1 MLVEFMLD
9 FVLGV
14 ISALGYVGIFVLM
27 FLESTMAPVPSELVM
42 PFAGFL
48 AAEGVFDFWLVVVI
62 ATLGS
67 VGGSLFSYW
76 IGKVIEQETIM
87 KVGKFLF
94 LSEHDFEIANR
105 WFEKYGSITIFICRF
120 VPAIRHVISIPAGF
134 AGMQKRKFVVFT
146 AAGAFLWNLIL
157 AYSGVLLKDN
167 WLLISDWF
175 SVIDIF
181 IIVGVIAVIAFFIW
195 KRISKN

>member
-14 ISALGYVGIFVLM
+14 IGTLGYAGVFVLM
-27 FLESTMAPVPSELVM
+27 FLESTMAPVPSELIM

-67 VGGSLFSYW
+67 MGGSLLSYW

-87 KVGKFLF
+87 KIGKFLF
-94 LSEHDFEIANR
+94 ISKHDFEIANN
-105 WFEKYGSITIFICRF
+105 WFEKHGSVTIFVCRF

-134 AGMQKRKFVVFT
+134 AGMQKRKFVTFT
-146 AAGAFLWNLIL
+146 LAGAFLWNLTL
-157 AYSGVLLKDN
+157 AYSGVLLKEN
-167 WLLISDWF
+167 WVLVSDWF
-175 SVIDIF
+175 SVIDIV
-181 IIVGVIAVIAFFIW
+181 IIVGVLTVIGFFIW

>member
-1 MLVEFMLD
+1 MLIEFMLD
-9 FVLGV
+9 FVLG
-14 ISALGYVGIFVLM
+14 IIGALGYIGIFVLM

-48 AAEGVFDFWLVVVI
+48 AAEGRFDFWLVVVI

-67 VGGSLFSYW
+67 ISGSLFSYW
-76 IGKVIEQETIM
+76 IGRVIEQETIM
-87 KVGKFLF
+87 KIGKFLF
-94 LSEHDFEIANR
+94 LKEHDFEIANR
-105 WFEKYGSITIFICRF
+105 WFKKYGSITIFICRF
-120 VPAIRHVISIPAGF
+120 VPVIRHVISIPAGF

-181 IIVGVIAVIAFFIW
+181 IIVGVVAVVSFFIW

>member
-9 FVLGV
+9 FVLSV
-14 ISALGYVGIFVLM
+14 ISSLGYIGIFVLM

-48 AAEGVFDFWLVVVI
+48 AAEGTFDFWLVVII

-67 VGGSLFSYW
+67 VGGALLSYW

-87 KVGKFLF
+87 KIGKFLF
-94 LSEHDFEIANR
+94 LSKHDFEIANN
-105 WFEKYGSITIFICRF
+105 WFEKYGSATIFVCRF

-134 AGMQKRKFVVFT
+134 AGMQKRKFIIFT
-146 AAGAFLWNLIL
+146 FAGAFLWNLIL
-157 AYSGVLLKDN
+157 ASSGVLLKEN
-167 WLLISDWF
+167 WLMISDWF
-175 SVIDIF
+175 SAIDIA
-181 IIVGVIAVIAFFIW
+181 IIVGVIAVVSFFIW

>member
-14 ISALGYVGIFVLM
+14 IGALGYLGIFVLM

-48 AAEGVFDFWLVVVI
+48 AAEGVFNFWLVVII

-76 IGKVIEQETIM
+76 MGRVIEQETIM

-94 LSEHDFEIANR
+94 LREHDFEIANK
-105 WFEKYGSITIFICRF
+105 WFDKYGSMTIFICRF

-134 AGMQKRKFVVFT
+134 AGMQKRKFITFT
-146 AAGAFLWNLIL
+146 AAGAFSWNLIL
-157 AYSGVLLKDN
+157 AYSGVLLKEN
-167 WLLISDWF
+167 WLAISDWF
-175 SVIDIF
+175 SLIDIV

-195 KRISKN
+195 KRLKKN